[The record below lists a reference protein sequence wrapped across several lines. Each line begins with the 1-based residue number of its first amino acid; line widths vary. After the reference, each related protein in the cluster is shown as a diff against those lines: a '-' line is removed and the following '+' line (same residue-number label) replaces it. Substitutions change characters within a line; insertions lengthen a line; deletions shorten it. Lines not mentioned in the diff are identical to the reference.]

1 MVNEGEMAIFN
12 TTQLNRLLNVLAGD
26 LMLDASKTNK
36 VLTKL
41 TIQDAKA
48 SINYS
53 LADPLM
59 IHKVGEVDENIEW
72 KVETTLE
79 NDDFTTFVTSSRF
92 NSRE

>member
-1 MVNEGEMAIFN
+1 VTFSMVNEGEMAIFN
-12 TTQLNRLLNVLAGD
+12 TTQLNRLLNVLTGD

-72 KVETTLE
+72 KVRNNT
-79 NDDFTTFVTSSRF
+79 
-92 NSRE
+92 